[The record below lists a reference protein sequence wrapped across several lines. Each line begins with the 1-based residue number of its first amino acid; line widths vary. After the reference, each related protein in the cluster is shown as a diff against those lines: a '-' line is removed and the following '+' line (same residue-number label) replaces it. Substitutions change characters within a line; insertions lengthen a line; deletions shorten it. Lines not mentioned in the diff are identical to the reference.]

1 LETFDKTDCISSKM
15 VMLKPRWI
23 IFIGF
28 LLVLLSAPGLALA
41 DSDHH
46 KNHGSMLA
54 SPFEIKSEKIHHC
67 KLNHRHLNQPC
78 PHTVKS
84 PKDIGLRISTECG
97 GKQTAST
104 TGNHSFSKPVPAV
117 VLAFAD
123 YHPFNVGKAVSRND
137 AYASILLDRPNPPP
151 KLL

>member
-1 LETFDKTDCISSKM
+1 LGTLEKMGFISSKM

-41 DSDHH
+41 DSDHQ
-46 KNHGSMLA
+46 KNHGSVLA
-54 SPFEIKSEKIHHC
+54 SPFEVKSEKTHHC

-97 GKQTAST
+97 GKQTPST

-117 VLAFAD
+117 ALAFAD
-123 YHPFNVGKAVSRND
+123 YHSFKIGKAIFRND

-151 KLL
+151 KFL